1 MIWVRSYSMC
11 ANERQT
17 NTAFESSAACF
28 QGHLSKDDTHPPP
41 LWPCPSPSDSAGAR
55 TSEVNIWGISFKV
68 GGPLRSG

>member
-41 LWPCPSPSDSAGAR
+41 VALSLALGLGRRSD
-55 TSEVNIWGISFKV
+55 V
-68 GGPLRSG
+68 GGEYLGNIV